1 MREEARVVLAQQTQ
15 RGDGNYCPP
24 PSAVTAQAGPPE
36 ASSRQRP
43 APWGA
48 RHHDARF
55 TLPNYVHVD
64 DEDLT
69 AGAEALG
76 RLYGTTG
83 PRLQLKIDNLMRDP

>member
-1 MREEARVVLAQQTQ
+1 
-15 RGDGNYCPP
+15 
-24 PSAVTAQAGPPE
+24 
-36 ASSRQRP
+36 
-43 APWGA
+43 
-48 RHHDARF
+48 
-55 TLPNYVHVD
+55 VD